1 MTKPRSR
8 LPIAS
13 YSFGFANVGTMSQSG
28 RFGFPNIQTL
38 ITISVV
44 FWILM
49 IQFILRIEFKT
60 YDFLIGLTCLLGILI
75 AVISSKGEQ

>member
-1 MTKPRSR
+1 
-8 LPIAS
+8 
-13 YSFGFANVGTMSQSG
+13 MSQSE
-28 RFGFPNIQTL
+28 RFGFPNIQIL
-38 ITISVV
+38 IVVSVV

-49 IQFILRIEFKT
+49 IQFIMGIGFKT